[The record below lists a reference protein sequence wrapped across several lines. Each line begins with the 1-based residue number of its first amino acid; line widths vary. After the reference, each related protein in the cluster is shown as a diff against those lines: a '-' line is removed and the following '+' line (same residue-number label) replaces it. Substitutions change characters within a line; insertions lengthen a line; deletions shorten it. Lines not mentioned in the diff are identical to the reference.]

1 MKAAFEAFDHMEA
14 CDLCREYVA
23 VMRIITPNSKENKNL
38 CITCAFKEG
47 FIDREPELQK
57 ALSAMGI
64 TRENAENFNTRVEDF
79 EEMFPNGDMSA
90 AFKDMFGPEYIEKI
104 AERLNIPK
112 EQLEERVKELQA
124 HGETE
129 KLMELFNN
137 PDFFNKE
144 NFKDMFG
151 MMQEMLPDSE
161 AGADAAFNAFN
172 PFDNVQ
178 TENDADDDVVT
189 GDAIDDLIQEQLAA
203 VHEKLAKPNQQLAD
217 LRAKLAAGTNVDP
230 REDQLDVRRDF
241 ADDMFVAGNTGFVN
255 GDNEVEDGELP
266 ESSASTNSSGNGT
279 PATGGMLEAWRNNP
293 PQLGRF
299 NPFIPEEEQ
308 RIGQPLPAESK
319 ERSELCDA
327 AAAQLQADEVAKKEN
342 EAAANIYGTGAS
354 EVRDAE
360 DDSLEIMNS
369 AAGSTEVD
377 TESAHSSAAGRS
389 LAGTDAEKDDN
400 GAASAGSEPS
410 AQEGEVHDYA
420 APTIGKRRSEFMQSG
435 QSERIDGEDAP
446 DRGNYFGKSGSGAD
460 SKVNNNMKLKCLDKY
475 AMNLNQKMI
484 EGKID
489 VLIDREEE
497 LARVIQ
503 ILNRRSKNNPV
514 LLGEPGVGKT
524 AIAEGLAWAIEKGQV
539 PGKLQDFQVYLLDM
553 TALVAGTQFRGQF
566 ETRLKGV
573 VDEVIKVGKIIL
585 VIDELHNI
593 MGAGNAEGAMN
604 AANILKPALAR
615 GELRVLGST
624 TLTEYRKTI
633 EKDSALERRFQPVMV
648 EEPDKEATLKML
660 FGKRPYL
667 EEHHYVVYDDEVCR
681 KTVEFAARY
690 VTDRFFPDK
699 AIDILDEAGS
709 KANLQNEVLTAYQK
723 ALKERDTCM
732 QVLQRLEEM
741 VAEDDNTEA
750 VYVLIAENKSKLA
763 QIKSQI
769 EKLKS
774 QLHFTHITVA
784 DIAAVIEQWT
794 GIPVKSID
802 ETETERLLHLEE
814 RLHQRVIGQNDA
826 ISALTKAIKRQRVG
840 LGKRKKPAS
849 FIFVGPTG
857 VGKTELVKALAQ
869 AMFDAEDAYIRLDM
883 SEYMEAHT
891 VSKMIGSP
899 PGYVGYDDGGQLTE
913 KVRRHPY
920 SVILLDEIE
929 KAHQD
934 VFNILLQILDEGR
947 LTDSHG
953 RQVSFQNTII
963 IMTSNAG
970 TSLKSAS
977 IGFGNDT
984 YVSLERK
991 VDEALRSIFKPEF
1004 LNRVDETVVFR
1015 PLQAK
1020 EIRAIIEL
1028 MLKEINESLATY
1040 NMQLSL
1046 TEPVMNLLAASGYDE
1061 KYGAR
1066 PLRKI
1071 LSRYIEDALADFFLL
1086 DKLHNVKSVQV
1097 KLNKE
1102 NNSLCENYD
1111 NLIKLDADK
1120 LNALAAQL
1128 KFYADGKLLK

>member
-1 MKAAFEAFDHMEA
+1 MKAAFEAFGKMEA
-14 CDLCREYVA
+14 CDVCREYVA
-23 VMRIITPNSKENKNL
+23 VMRIVSPNKKENKNL
-38 CITCAFKEG
+38 CINCAFNEG
-47 FIDREPELQK
+47 LIDNEPELQK
-57 ALSAMGI
+57 ALAAMGI

-79 EEMFPNGDMSA
+79 EEMFPDGDMSSA
-90 AFKDMFGPEYIEKI
+90 LNAYLGPEYTEKI
-104 AERLNIPK
+104 AKHLNVSPAELEQK
-112 EQLEERVKELQA
+112 LADMQANGKGEQLFEMLNDANFMDKDKFQELLGMVKEAGEKGMSPDAEMEHEDFEQA
-124 HGETE
+124 
-129 KLMELFNN
+129 
-137 PDFFNKE
+137 DFE
-144 NFKDMFG
+144 NVG
-151 MMQEMLPDSE
+151 
-161 AGADAAFNAFN
+161 FN
-172 PFDNVQ
+172 PFAADNS
-178 TENDADDDVVT
+178 T
-189 GDAIDDLIQEQLAA
+189 GLRQEEQAEDAIDALIHKQLADIN
-203 VHEKLAKPNQQLAD
+203 EKLAKPNQQLAE
-217 LRAKLAAGTNVDP
+217 LRAKLAAGSNVDP
-230 REDQLDVRRDF
+230 YDTQLDRKQTET
-241 ADDMFVAGNTGFVN
+241 ATAAESATVAASDTANKDEKTE
-255 GDNEVEDGELP
+255 GDIAKP
-266 ESSASTNSSGNGT
+266 S
-279 PATGGMLEAWRNNP
+279 GMLAEWQNNP

-299 NPFIPEEEQ
+299 NPFIPESEQ
-308 RIGQPLPAESK
+308 RIGQPLPQDSN
-319 ERSELCDA
+319 ERLTT
-327 AAAQLQADEVAKKEN
+327 AKDK
-342 EAAANIYGTGAS
+342 
-354 EVRDAE
+354 AE
-360 DDSLEIMNS
+360 DDSSSEQK
-369 AAGSTEVD
+369 AAAKD
-377 TESAHSSAAGRS
+377 FDALPKHAYNAADHRQQH
-389 LAGTDAEKDDN
+389 DD
-400 GAASAGSEPS
+400 ASA
-410 AQEGEVHDYA
+410 
-420 APTIGKRRSEFMQSG
+420 RQSG
-435 QSERIDGEDAP
+435 LNTEKM
-446 DRGNYFGKSGSGAD
+446 NT
-460 SKVNNNMKLKCLDKY
+460 MKLKYLDKY
-475 AMNLNQKMI
+475 AMNLNQKML

-489 VLIDREEE
+489 ILIDREEE

-524 AIAEGLAWAIEKGQV
+524 AIAEGLAWAIVKGQV

-633 EKDSALERRFQPVMV
+633 EKDSALERRFQPVIV

-681 KTVEFAARY
+681 KTVEFADRY
-690 VTDRFFPDK
+690 VNDRFFPDK

-709 KANLQNEVLTAYQK
+709 KANLKNEVLTAYQK

-732 QVLQRLEEM
+732 QVVQRLEDMAANNE
-741 VAEDDNTEA
+741 ENTESI
-750 VYVLIAENKSKLA
+750 YVLLAENKSKLA

-769 EKLKS
+769 DKLKE
-774 QLHFTHITVA
+774 QLTFTHITVA

-794 GIPVKSID
+794 GIPVKNID

-814 RLHQRVIGQNDA
+814 RLHERVIGQNDA
-826 ISALTKAIKRQRVG
+826 ISALAKAIKRQRVG

-970 TSLKSAS
+970 TSLKSAG
-977 IGFGNDT
+977 IGFGNDNYT
-984 YVSLERK
+984 SLERK
-991 VDEALRSIFKPEF
+991 VDEALREIFKPEF
-1004 LNRVDETVVFR
+1004 LNRVDEIVVFR
-1015 PLQAK
+1015 PLQAS
-1020 EIRAIIEL
+1020 EIREIIEL
-1028 MLKEINESLATY
+1028 MLKEINEGLETY

-1046 TEPVMNLLAASGYDE
+1046 ALPVMNLLAALGYDE

-1066 PLRKI
+1066 PLRKV
-1071 LSRYIEDALADFFLL
+1071 LSRYLEDSLADFFLL
-1086 DKLHNVKSVQV
+1086 NKLHNVKNVQV
-1097 KLNKE
+1097 KLSKD
-1102 NNSLCENYD
+1102 NSAICEDYAQ
-1111 NLIKLDADK
+1111 LIKLSEAE
-1120 LNALAAQL
+1120 LVELAKQL
-1128 KFYADGKLLK
+1128 KFYADNKLIK